1 MKPVDNLVTDS
12 IKNLKPC
19 VHGGEV
25 LDAAGKSGFRR
36 EEILDFSSSVNPL
49 GPSKKALEAAKIS
62 FKEIPA
68 YPDSNSNELREAIAS
83 YFNGLIK
90 SNVVVGNGSTELMY
104 LFAEA
109 FMKKG
114 DTAIIPAPTFG

>member
-1 MKPVDNLVTDS
+1 MKPVDNLVAD
-12 IKNLKPC
+12 NFRNFKPC

-49 GPSKKALEAAKIS
+49 GPSEKALEAAKNG

-68 YPDSNSNELREAIAS
+68 LSRLK
-83 YFNGLIK
+83 L
-90 SNVVVGNGSTELMY
+90 
-104 LFAEA
+104 
-109 FMKKG
+109 
-114 DTAIIPAPTFG
+114 